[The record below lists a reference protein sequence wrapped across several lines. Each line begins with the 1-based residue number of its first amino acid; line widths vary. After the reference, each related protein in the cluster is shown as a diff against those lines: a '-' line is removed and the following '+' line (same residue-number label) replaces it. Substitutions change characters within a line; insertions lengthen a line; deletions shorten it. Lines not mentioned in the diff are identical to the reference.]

1 MRSTRS
7 SRCLATTVW
16 AMRSATVGMPS
27 VRIPSPCGFAIS
39 TATHRRRT
47 VRARRHAV
55 PDLVQIVLQVLLE
68 VGDAASVHSRG
79 ALILLDLEPGIPD
92 VPLGNIER
100 LAR

>member
-39 TATHRRRT
+39 TAHRRRK
-47 VRARRHAV
+47 VGARRHSV

-68 VGDAASVHSRG
+68 VGDALPVHSRR
-79 ALILLDLEPGIPD
+79 ALILLDLEPGIPE
-92 VPLGNIER
+92 VPLRNIER

>member
-39 TATHRRRT
+39 TART
-47 VRARRHAV
+47 GGGRYE
-55 PDLVQIVLQVLLE
+55 PDDIRFQTLYRLFFRSFSKSAMLCP
-68 VGDAASVHSRG
+68 STPG
-79 ALILLDLEPGIPD
+79 AP
-92 VPLGNIER
+92 
-100 LAR
+100 